1 MPLHLLWGTGNHQ
14 GVCTVQGEHEYHDGS
29 FFLLVVFT
37 TGAPAFAQASKVHSA
52 PPISASLPR
61 KPEPQPGDDID
72 TLLSPEEFKKLQ
84 LEVERLGAWECRAP
98 WCPCWHSWHLGPPAD
113 PPTLHSPTQVVAPWT
128 RSSARSGTRS

>member
-1 MPLHLLWGTGNHQ
+1 M
-14 GVCTVQGEHEYHDGS
+14 HDGCIVFRVA
-29 FFLLVVFT
+29 FFI

-84 LEVERLGAWECRAP
+84 LEVERLGEWECRAP
-98 WCPCWHSWHLGPPAD
+98 LIESMLLSAVPCPTCNEPRYICPPAD
-113 PPTLHSPTQVVAPWT
+113 PHLSFAQAAAPWI